1 MSLKSNC
8 VLSVVLLLFLVPVV
22 PALAEHGG
30 APEPQTVL
38 PIFNQTRLDP
48 TETYV
53 VPSATQLL
61 TPGHRLDLRSDLQ
74 LLSTPFV
81 VQRLTDRTYFIEIN
95 LYSATAFV
103 GDQGVLL
110 IDCGGH
116 GGPDEAQALID
127 AVASIT
133 PLPITHLVYS
143 HPHTDH
149 VGNSVLLKQA
159 FPDLE
164 IIASQWAADE
174 IEMFGYPIATPT
186 RTVKDRNGN
195 FKFEGWKFR
204 MVTPVSVAH
213 TPADSYIVT
222 PDRVMHVVDFVHAGR
237 LTFLEASV
245 VQNLDGFILFLRHL
259 AGEEGNYD
267 FLNPGH
273 LNVAYPRDVTRALE
287 YYEAMYLAWWESVQE
302 LPMDEFVDPAQDNA
316 VVWLRNYFDAV
327 AEKMFHK
334 LAPAFGHIRFF
345 EVARDHAS
353 KVHENQFLHR
363 LNGVAPPNFGP
374 APTYPPIPSFEPIPP
389 SPGQ

>member
-1 MSLKSNC
+1 MELKPTH
-8 VLSVVLLLFLVPVV
+8 VLSVLLLFILPAV
-22 PALAEHGG
+22 PALADHGG
-30 APEPQTVL
+30 SPVPQTVL
-38 PIFNQTRLDP
+38 PIVNQTQVDP

-53 VPSATQLL
+53 PPSATQPL
-61 TPGHRLDLRSDLQ
+61 TLGHRLDLGSDFQ
-74 LLSTPFV
+74 VLLTPYA

-95 LYSATAFV
+95 LYSVTAFV

-116 GGPDEAQALID
+116 GGPEEAQALVD

-149 VGNSVLLKQA
+149 VGNSVFLQQA
-159 FPDLE
+159 LPNLE

-174 IEMFGYPIATPT
+174 IAMFGYPIAAPT
-186 RTVKDRNGN
+186 KTVKERYGN
-195 FKFEGWKFR
+195 FKFEQWKFR
-204 MVTPVSVAH
+204 MGTPVNVAH

-245 VQNLDGFILFLRHL
+245 VQNLDGFVLFLRHL

-273 LNVAYPRDVTRALE
+273 LNVAYPRDVSRALD
-287 YYEAMYLAWWESVQE
+287 YYRAMYLAWWESVQE
-302 LPMDEFVDPAQDNA
+302 LPMEDFVDPTQDNA

-334 LAPAFGHIRFF
+334 LAPDFGHIRFF

-363 LNGVAPPNFGP
+363 LSGVAPPNFGP
-374 APTYPPIPSFEPIPP
+374 SPAYPPIPSFDPIPP
-389 SPGQ
+389 PPGQ

>member
-1 MSLKSNC
+1 MNVQSTR
-8 VLSVVLLLFLVPVV
+8 VLGVALLLLFVPVAS
-22 PALAEHGG
+22 ALADV
-30 APEPQTVL
+30 PEPQTVL
-38 PIFNQTRLDP
+38 PIFNQTQRDP

-53 VPSATQLL
+53 APSATQPL
-61 TPGHRLDLRSDLQ
+61 TIGHRLDLGSDLQ
-74 LLSTPFV
+74 LLFTPFA

-116 GGPDEAQALID
+116 GGPAEAQALID
-127 AVASIT
+127 AVASFT
-133 PLPITHLVYS
+133 PLPITTLVYS

-149 VGNSVLLKQA
+149 VGNSVFLQQA
-159 FPDLE
+159 LPGLE
-164 IIASQWAADE
+164 IVASQWAADE
-174 IEMFGYPIATPT
+174 IAMFGYPIATPT
-186 RTVKDRNGN
+186 KTVKERNGN
-195 FKFEGWKFR
+195 FKFEQWKFR
-204 MVTPVSVAH
+204 MVTPVTVAH

-245 VQNLDGFILFLRHL
+245 VQHMDGFVLFLRHL

-273 LNVAYPRDVTRALE
+273 LNVAYPRDVTRALG
-287 YYEAMYLAWWESVQE
+287 YYEAMYWAWWESIQE
-302 LPMDEFVDPAQDNA
+302 LPMEQFVDPIQDNA

-327 AEKMFHK
+327 AEKIFYK
-334 LAPAFGHIRFF
+334 VAPAFGHIRFF

-374 APTYPPIPSFEPIPP
+374 SPAYPPVPSFEPIPP